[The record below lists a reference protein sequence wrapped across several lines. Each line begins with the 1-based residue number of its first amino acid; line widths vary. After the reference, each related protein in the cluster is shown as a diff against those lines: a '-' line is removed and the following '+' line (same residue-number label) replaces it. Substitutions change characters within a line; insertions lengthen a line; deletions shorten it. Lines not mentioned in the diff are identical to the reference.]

1 MSLASY
7 KRRGIVYISGST
19 KETHT
24 PLSYDLGRSIAL
36 SGYSLMTGGGAGVAK
51 SAGEGF
57 VSVPKEERK
66 GVNIGVVWGAVG
78 GYDIPG
84 YPNEFVELKA
94 QLNLPSNKIGDHRV
108 TSRNHLND
116 ATVGIIFPGDS
127 LTRHDLDT
135 CVGYEHPTI
144 VHPFWTDCCPSLWD
158 FRDVEDC
165 MAIVNAV
172 IRDSLKRPEIHALKV
187 ANVLSGK
194 TASQLR
200 NEESKRTLD
209 KGKDNEEYAKEQE
222 RIEQKRLLAQ
232 PGGE

>member
-66 GVNIGVVWGAVG
+66 GVNIGVVWGVVG

-94 QLNLPSNKIGDHRV
+94 QLNLPSNKIGDHRGE
-108 TSRNHLND
+108 R
-116 ATVGIIFPGDS
+116 GG
-127 LTRHDLDT
+127 
-135 CVGYEHPTI
+135 
-144 VHPFWTDCCPSLWD
+144 LWL
-158 FRDVEDC
+158 FR
-165 MAIVNAV
+165 
-172 IRDSLKRPEIHALKV
+172 L
-187 ANVLSGK
+187 
-194 TASQLR
+194 
-200 NEESKRTLD
+200 
-209 KGKDNEEYAKEQE
+209 
-222 RIEQKRLLAQ
+222 
-232 PGGE
+232 